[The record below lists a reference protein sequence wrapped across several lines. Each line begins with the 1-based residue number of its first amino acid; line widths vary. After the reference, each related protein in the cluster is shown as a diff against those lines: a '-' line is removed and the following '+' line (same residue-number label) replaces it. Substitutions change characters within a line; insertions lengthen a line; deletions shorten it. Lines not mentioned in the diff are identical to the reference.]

1 VRADAGI
8 RGWPTQPER
17 DRPPRPADD
26 PTANGSG
33 TRAASLLDLDPGFGA
48 RLSLEGYE
56 EARRRAAVRVVNFG
70 RACSAKKEWHI
81 PSSEGILLVLD
92 GMLVRRTIV
101 DDRCSVQ
108 LLGDGDPMHASDD
121 AFSAFSR
128 SRCQT
133 LIPGRI
139 ALLDA
144 GFLRRVA
151 PWPVIACVLAERLA
165 RQGRILAA
173 LAMTSRMRRV
183 DDRLRLLF
191 AVLGERWGRVTPS
204 GIQLRLPLSHELLGQ
219 LVGARRP
226 PVTMALRALGAQGAI
241 VPLGQGHWLLP
252 RATQLAN
259 GLMGSTRPVGSSRAG
274 LRAVAQLPGV
284 GGTERERVTIHGHP
298 SI

>member
-1 VRADAGI
+1 VD
-8 RGWPTQPER
+8 
-17 DRPPRPADD
+17 
-26 PTANGSG
+26 
-33 TRAASLLDLDPGFGA
+33 
-48 RLSLEGYE
+48 
-56 EARRRAAVRVVNFG
+56 FG
-70 RACSAKKEWHI
+70 RACSAKKEWQI
-81 PSSEGILLVLD
+81 PPGEGILLVLD
-92 GMLVRRTIV
+92 GMLVRQTIV

-133 LIPGRI
+133 LVPGRI

-151 PWPVIACVLAERLA
+151 PWPLISCVLAERLV
-165 RQGRILAA
+165 RQGRVLAA
-173 LAMTSRMRRV
+173 LALTSRMRRV

-191 AVLGERWGRVTPS
+191 AVLGERWGRVTPR

-226 PVTMALRALGAQGAI
+226 PVTVALRALRAQGAI

-252 RATQLAN
+252 GATQPADW
-259 GLMGSTRPVGSSRAG
+259 LMGSTRSSAQAEQG
-274 LRAVAQLPGV
+274 LRAVVQLAGI
-284 GGTERERVTIHGHP
+284 GGTERECVTIHGHP
-298 SI
+298 GT

>member
-1 VRADAGI
+1 MD
-8 RGWPTQPER
+8 
-17 DRPPRPADD
+17 
-26 PTANGSG
+26 
-33 TRAASLLDLDPGFGA
+33 
-48 RLSLEGYE
+48 
-56 EARRRAAVRVVNFG
+56 FG
-70 RACSAKKEWHI
+70 RACSAKKEWQI
-81 PSSEGILLVLD
+81 PPSEGILLVLD

-133 LIPGRI
+133 LVPGRI

-151 PWPVIACVLAERLA
+151 PWPSISCVLAERLA
-165 RQGRILAA
+165 RQGRVLAA

-204 GIQLRLPLSHELLGQ
+204 GIQLRLPLSHDLLGQ

-226 PVTMALRALGAQGAI
+226 PVTMALKALRAQGAI

-252 RATQLAN
+252 GATQLADW
-259 GLMGSTRPVGSSRAG
+259 LIGSTRSS
-274 LRAVAQLPGV
+274 AQA
-284 GGTERERVTIHGHP
+284 EHGCGQSRSWP
-298 SI
+298 ELAIQSANR